1 LKVKVK
7 VMGQCGVYTGQART
21 GWDGTEDKD
30 RTDNVRGKKRTGGD
44 WIGGERRRKE
54 KRGEEARRQDTKGLG
69 ERRGSLISGW
79 GYFRCCRCRFVSIIK
94 KLENGREE

>member
-1 LKVKVK
+1 
-7 VMGQCGVYTGQART
+7 
-21 GWDGTEDKD
+21 
-30 RTDNVRGKKRTGGD
+30 VRGKKRTGGD

-94 KLENGREE
+94 KLENGKGRVERRRKEKKKMRRESKSGENRRNEYREESEPR

>member
-1 LKVKVK
+1 
-7 VMGQCGVYTGQART
+7 
-21 GWDGTEDKD
+21 
-30 RTDNVRGKKRTGGD
+30 VRGKKRTGGD

-54 KRGEEARRQDTKGLG
+54 KRGEEARRQDTKGLR

-94 KLENGREE
+94 KLENGKGRVERRRKEKKKMRRESKSGENRRNEYREESEPR